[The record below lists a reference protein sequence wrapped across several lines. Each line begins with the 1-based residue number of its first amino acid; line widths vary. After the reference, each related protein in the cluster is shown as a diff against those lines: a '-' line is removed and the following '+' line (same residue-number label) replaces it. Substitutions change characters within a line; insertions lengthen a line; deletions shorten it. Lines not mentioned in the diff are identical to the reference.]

1 MLKFSS
7 GPIYI
12 SRLQSKKHH
21 IFLILVLTAFVV
33 SSLQANAVWVGE
45 QHSIKSIREGI
56 QKTPCGDTLFVDKGF
71 YQEGNLVIDK
81 SIALI
86 GLHQPILDGGNQVE
100 ILTISAVDVTVAG
113 FVFQNSGSSSMGDFA
128 SIKCIDCSY
137 IYLLNNKIINSF
149 FGIHFS
155 NSDHGMIIKNVI
167 KGNPTNEQ
175 NTGNGIHVWKSTDMH
190 ISDNEV
196 SGHRDGIYFEFVTAS
211 LIERNH
217 SFENIRYALHFM
229 FSHQDMYIH
238 NNFYKNGAGVAV
250 MYSHHVLM
258 YHNNFEKNWGSSAF
272 GILLKEISDSKIEY
286 NTFTDNT
293 VGIYMEGTS
302 RIIVSKNK
310 FFSNGWALKI
320 QASCNENEINEN
332 NFFKNTFDVASNGT
346 MVLNSF
352 TQNYWDKYEGYD
364 LAKDGIGDIPYH
376 PLNLYSVLVE
386 QNPSTLIL
394 LRSFLI
400 SILDRAE
407 KVIPVLTPADLVDNK
422 PSMNPVIL

>member
-1 MLKFSS
+1 
-7 GPIYI
+7 
-12 SRLQSKKHH
+12 
-21 IFLILVLTAFVV
+21 
-33 SSLQANAVWVGE
+33 
-45 QHSIKSIREGI
+45 
-56 QKTPCGDTLFVDKGF
+56 
-71 YQEGNLVIDK
+71 
-81 SIALI
+81 
-86 GLHQPILDGGNQVE
+86 
-100 ILTISAVDVTVAG
+100 
-113 FVFQNSGSSSMGDFA
+113 
-128 SIKCIDCSY
+128 
-137 IYLLNNKIINSF
+137 
-149 FGIHFS
+149 
-155 NSDHGMIIKNVI
+155 
-167 KGNPTNEQ
+167 
-175 NTGNGIHVWKSTDMH
+175 
-190 ISDNEV
+190 
-196 SGHRDGIYFEFVTAS
+196 
-211 LIERNH
+211 
-217 SFENIRYALHFM
+217 
-229 FSHQDMYIH
+229 
-238 NNFYKNGAGVAV
+238 
-250 MYSHHVLM
+250 MYSHDVLM
-258 YHNNFEKNWGSSAF
+258 YYNNFEKNWGSSAF

-320 QASCNENEINEN
+320 QASCNENQVNEN

-407 KVIPVLTPADLVDNK
+407 KVIPVLTPAELVDNK

>member
-1 MLKFSS
+1 MLIFSS
-7 GPIYI
+7 GLKYT

-21 IFLILVLTAFVV
+21 IFLILLLTAFVV
-33 SSLQANAVWVGE
+33 CSIQANAVWVG
-45 QHSIKSIREGI
+45 KDYALKNIRDGI
-56 QKTPCGDTLFVDKGF
+56 QHTRCGDTLFVDEGF
-71 YQEGNLVIDK
+71 YQEGNLVIDE
-81 SIALI
+81 SIFLI
-86 GLHQPILDGGNQVE
+86 GINHPILDGGNKVE
-100 ILTISAVDVTVAG
+100 ILTISAVDVVVNG

-128 SIKCIDCSY
+128 SVKCIDCSY
-137 IYLLNNKIINSF
+137 IYILNNKVVNSF

-155 NSDHGMIIKNVI
+155 NSDHGFIKNNVI

-175 NTGNGIHVWKSTDMH
+175 NTGNGIHVWKSSHMY

-196 SGHRDGIYFEFVTAS
+196 SGHRDGIYFEFVTES
-211 LIERNH
+211 LIQRNH

-250 MYSHHVLM
+250 MYSHDVSM
-258 YHNNFEKNWGSSAF
+258 FYNNFEKNWGSSAF

-286 NTFTDNT
+286 NTFTENT

-302 RIIVSKNK
+302 RVMVTKNK
-310 FFSNGWALKI
+310 FFNNGWALKI
-320 QASCNENEINEN
+320 QASCNENQINEN
-332 NFFKNTFDVASNGT
+332 NFLKNTFDVASNGT

-364 LAKDGIGDIPYH
+364 LAKDGIGDVPYH

-386 QNPSTLIL
+386 QNPTTLIL

-407 KVIPVLTPADLVDNK
+407 KVIPVLTPEDLVDNK
-422 PSMNPVIL
+422 PSMNPLIL